1 MDDGDLIKLIE
12 AYIEFEESP
21 PGSEKRERLF
31 WTFEKFDELNSEN
44 PDLCWKGLLEI
55 IKRIP
60 NERIEGVM
68 AAGIL
73 EDFIES
79 HGSEFIDLIE
89 TEAGA
94 NDNLKKL
101 LGGVYECSTP
111 EIWNRVMKIRGEEW

>member
-1 MDDGDLIKLIE
+1 MDDGELIKLIE

-21 PGSEKRERLF
+21 PGSDKRERLF
-31 WTFEKFDELNSEN
+31 WTFEKFDELNSDN

-55 IKRIP
+55 AKRIP
-60 NERIEGVM
+60 SEKIEGVM

-79 HGSEFIDLIE
+79 NGSKFIDLIE

-111 EIWNRVMKIRGEEW
+111 EIWERVMKVRGEEW

>member
-1 MDDGDLIKLIE
+1 MDDGELIKLIE

-21 PGSEKRERLF
+21 QGSDKRERLF

-60 NERIEGVM
+60 SEKIEGVM

-79 HGSEFIDLIE
+79 NGSKFIDLIE
-89 TEAGA
+89 TEAGT

-111 EIWNRVMKIRGEEW
+111 EVWERVMKVRGEEW

>member
-1 MDDGDLIKLIE
+1 MDDGELIKLIE

-31 WTFEKFDELNSEN
+31 WTFEKFDELNSEY

-55 IKRIP
+55 VKRIP
-60 NERIEGVM
+60 SEKIEGVM

-73 EDFIES
+73 EDFIEFN
-79 HGSEFIDLIE
+79 GSEFIDSIE

-94 NDNLKKL
+94 NENLKKL

-111 EIWNRVMKIRGEEW
+111 EVWQRVMKVRGEEW

>member
-1 MDDGDLIKLIE
+1 MDDGEFVKLIE

-55 IKRIP
+55 TNRIP
-60 NERIEGVM
+60 DSKIEGVM
-68 AAGIL
+68 VAGIL
-73 EDFIES
+73 EDFLES
-79 HGSEFIDLIE
+79 NGTKFIDLIE
-89 TEAGA
+89 REAGA
-94 NDNLKKL
+94 NEKLRKL

-111 EIWNRVMKIRGEEW
+111 EVWERVMKVRGEEW